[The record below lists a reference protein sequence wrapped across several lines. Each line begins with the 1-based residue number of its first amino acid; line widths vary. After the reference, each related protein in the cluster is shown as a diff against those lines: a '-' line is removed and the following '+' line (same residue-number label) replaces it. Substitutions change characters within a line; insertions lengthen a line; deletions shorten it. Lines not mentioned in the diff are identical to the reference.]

1 MKNIFLNIFYKH
13 PNSVCMT
20 YFQHFKFSLY
30 LSFYFAKK
38 SIQSFIHAV
47 FPNTYITSSSNVQKE
62 LCIVFKDVGCK

>member
-1 MKNIFLNIFYKH
+1 MQNIFLNIFFKH

-38 SIQSFIHAV
+38 SIQSFIHAI
-47 FPNTYITSSSNVQKE
+47 FPNKYITSSSNVQKE
-62 LCIVFKDVGCK
+62 LSILFKHVGCR